1 MSDDRL
7 ISANFKPR
15 ARLLAQL
22 GDQLIKNEIIALI
35 ELVKNAYDADASN
48 VSVELVLE
56 ENTSDSQIIIIDDG
70 MGMTA
75 DIVTNVW
82 LEPGSDFKT
91 LQLKEKKYSPKFK
104 RLPIGEK
111 GIGRFGVHK
120 LGNIIEMTTKTSES
134 NEVFVRINWNK
145 LNDYT
150 YLKDV
155 PVEIIERA
163 TPESFLGEKTGTK
176 IVISDLKKKW
186 TRGSTRDVARAL
198 TSLSSPFATNDSFK
212 STLTIPNYP
221 EWLKG
226 IVTWESIKEYSLF
239 NFDIEMEGNSITSFE
254 YQFTPWQTLSKLKG
268 RIVGIDNPLV
278 DESLILRKVTEKTG
292 KNTGELPIDLS
303 KFQIGKVRFKGYIFD
318 LDSFIL
324 NMGVSDKKG
333 FKAYQADNGGIRV
346 FRDGLRVY
354 DYGEKENDWLQLD
367 YRRFQA
373 PSRAISNNL
382 VVGAVYLDR
391 EHSSDLEE
399 KTNREGFVEN
409 DAYHEFKSSV
419 LHALTIVEFLRF
431 TDKKR
436 LKEVYG
442 PTPKSEPVMHII
454 AEAKGYVEQNVTND
468 KVKNR
473 IIDYFSKVEADYKV
487 ITDNLLKAA
496 GAGLTMS
503 VIVHEVEKIIGEVMS
518 VLKHE
523 DASDRALDLV
533 KHLSSLIDGY
543 AGLIRKSSLAPI
555 ALSKI
560 IDQALFN
567 TEYRLKVHK
576 VEVIKAY
583 KERSQITLNISR
595 SFLSSSLINL
605 IDNAIYWLERMSQRE
620 QNYSKKIF
628 IDIVQENE
636 LVHLVVADNGT
647 GFLVP
652 TDNLAQPFMSTKPDG
667 IGLGLHIVDEVMKA
681 QNGILSFPDHDDFE
695 LPNEFKTGAL
705 VVLTFKK

>member
-1 MSDDRL
+1 MTNDRL

-35 ELVKNAYDADASN
+35 ELVKNSYDADASN
-48 VSVELVLE
+48 VKIELLLE
-56 ENTSDSQIIIIDDG
+56 ENKTNSKITIIDDG
-70 MGMTA
+70 SGMTA
-75 DIVTNVW
+75 DIVANVW

-91 LQLKEKKYSPKFK
+91 LQIKEKKLSPKFG

-120 LGNIIEMTTKTSES
+120 LGNIIEMTTKTSDS
-134 NEVFVRINWNK
+134 NEVFVKINWTK

-155 PVEIIERA
+155 PVDITERA
-163 TPESFLGEKTGTK
+163 TPQVFINGKIGTK
-176 IVISDLKKKW
+176 IVIYDLKKVW

-198 TSLSSPFATNDSFK
+198 TSLSSPFDTNDSFTT
-212 STLTIPNYP
+212 SFTLPNQP

-226 IVTWESIKEYSLF
+226 IVTWESIKEYALF
-239 NFDIEMEGNSITSFE
+239 NFDIEMESDSITSFE
-254 YQFTPWQTLSKLKG
+254 YQFTPWQTMPKLKP
-268 RIVGIDNPLV
+268 RIVDIDNLLV
-278 DESLILRKVTEKTG
+278 DENLILREIVEKRGKNSIEKT
-292 KNTGELPIDLS
+292 IDLS
-303 KFQIGKVRFKGYIFD
+303 KFEIGKIRFKGYVFD
-318 LDSFIL
+318 LDSFVFNL
-324 NMGVSDKKG
+324 GVTDKKG
-333 FKAYQADNGGIRV
+333 FKSYLSENGGVRV
-346 FRDGLRVY
+346 FRDGLRIY

-367 YRRFQA
+367 HRRFQTPA
-373 PSRAISNNL
+373 RAISNNL
-382 VVGAVYLDR
+382 IVGAVYLNR
-391 EHSSDLEE
+391 EDSTDLRE

-409 DAYHEFKSSV
+409 EAYNDFKCAV
-419 LHALTIVEFLRF
+419 LHALTTVEFLRF
-431 TDKKR
+431 TDKKL
-436 LKEVYG
+436 LKELYG

-454 AEAKGYVEQNVTND
+454 AEAKSYVEHNVKD
-468 KVKNR
+468 EKVKVR
-473 IIDYFSKVEADYKV
+473 IIDYFSKVEADYKL

-503 VIVHEVEKIIGEVMS
+503 VIVHEVEKIIGEVLN

-523 DASDRALDLV
+523 NASDRALELV

-543 AGLIRKSSLAPI
+543 AGLIRKSNLESWSLA
-555 ALSKI
+555 KI

-567 TEYRLKVHK
+567 TEYRLKVHNI
-576 VEVIKAY
+576 EVIKAY
-583 KERSQITLNISR
+583 KNRQQITLKVSR

-605 IDNAIYWLERMSQRE
+605 IDNSIYWLERKFQHDTE
-620 QNYSKKIF
+620 FKKKIF
-628 IDIVQENE
+628 IDIVHEDE
-636 LVHLVVADNGT
+636 LVHLIFADNGT

-681 QNGILSFPDHDDFE
+681 QKGILSFPDHGDFE
-695 LPNEFKTGAL
+695 LPEDFDSGAL
-705 VVLTFKK
+705 IVLTFKK